1 MDKKTNGRMKMDIT
15 SYIMVGIAAML
26 LLLALRQG
34 RAKAWQGLLMTWSTL
49 WRNLPLLLISSLIAG
64 LVQVLFPKELISN
77 WLGSQAGVKG
87 IFIGCLLGGLVPGS
101 PYVVFPIVASLYR
114 TGASLAAV
122 VSFVSAWAL
131 WSISRLPIEMAL
143 IEPKAALVR
152 YAITFLMPPIA
163 GFIALSMSHFLN

>member
-1 MDKKTNGRMKMDIT
+1 MDIT

-26 LLLALRQG
+26 LLLALKQG